1 MVDRPLEAKNVQI
14 ATVTPHGG
22 SEARR
27 VAEDRQQEWPGPGLF
42 HSLNF
47 GSARPSFYY
56 RA

>member
-56 RA
+56 LA